1 MNQKYKRIEI
11 ENKILDLCYT
21 PKSSKE
27 LSKLIEI
34 NFNTL
39 RSKYIYPLLKKNE
52 VERYQGRYK
61 TVKKEIINK

>member
-11 ENKILDLCYT
+11 ENKILDLCNT

-39 RSKYIYPLLKKNE
+39 RSKYIYPLLKK
-52 VERYQGRYK
+52 K
-61 TVKKEIINK
+61 

>member
-11 ENKILDLCYT
+11 ENKILDLCNT

-27 LSKLIEI
+27 LSKLLEI
-34 NFNTL
+34 NSNTL

-52 VERYQGRYK
+52 V
-61 TVKKEIINK
+61 